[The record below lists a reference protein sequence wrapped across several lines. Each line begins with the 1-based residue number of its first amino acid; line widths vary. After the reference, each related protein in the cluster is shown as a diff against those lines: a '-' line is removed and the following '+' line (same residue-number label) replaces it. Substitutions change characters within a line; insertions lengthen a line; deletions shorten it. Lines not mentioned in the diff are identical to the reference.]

1 LNVVFRPENRPAENK
16 LSDKLAQLLSIEN
29 EISNILRRNTDRL
42 RGRPLTE
49 VRDLIKEALHQAY
62 DIAYQFGPKE
72 MSIQAEIGVPP
83 RVSVSFTW
91 PIAEAREKEDI
102 YDELFR

>member
-1 LNVVFRPENRPAENK
+1 MVFPPENRPAENK
-16 LSDKLAQLLSIEN
+16 LSDKIAQLLSIEN
-29 EISNILRRNTDRL
+29 DISTIMRRTDRL

-83 RVSVSFTW
+83 RVSVRFTW
-91 PIAEAREKEDI
+91 PILQPREREESVF
-102 YDELFR
+102 DELFR

>member
-1 LNVVFRPENRPAENK
+1 MAFQREKRPAESK

-29 EISNILRRNTDRL
+29 EISNILRHNTDRL
-42 RGRPLTE
+42 RGRPLLE

-62 DIAYQFGPKE
+62 AIAYQFGPKE
-72 MSIQAEIGVPP
+72 MSIQAEIGIPP

-91 PIAEAREKEDI
+91 PIADAREKED